1 MEDLLIKQ
9 LDQKEYDQYK
19 LEFRYTTR
27 SYYEVIRD
35 PGQLFSIRLS
45 KQDLDEELEKIFE
58 GTLFAAYLE
67 NPSVYAICS
76 ENEIVGYMEVNRE
89 AWSNR
94 LRITELLIH
103 SEFRGQGYGS
113 KLIDKAKDIMR
124 TEGYREL
131 VLETQSCNTPAID
144 FYLKNG
150 FIVNGLDLSCYT
162 NEDIEKKEVR
172 LEMVWR

>member
-9 LDQKEYDQYK
+9 LDQKEYDQFK
-19 LEFRYTTR
+19 LEFRYTTS

-45 KQDLDEELEKIFE
+45 KRDLDEELEKEFE
-58 GTLFAAYLE
+58 GILFAEYLE

-76 ENEIVGYMEVNRE
+76 DKEIFGYMEVNRE
-89 AWSNR
+89 AWNNR
-94 LRITELLIH
+94 LRITELLIQA
-103 SEFRGQGYGS
+103 EFRGQGYGAR
-113 KLIDKAKDIMR
+113 LIEKAKEIMR
-124 TEGYREL
+124 SEGCREL
-131 VLETQSCNTPAID
+131 ILETQSCNTRAID

-150 FIVNGLDLSCYT
+150 FIVNGLDLSCYS